1 MAAIPKANS
10 NKLKEVLAGYD
21 KVAEAGE
28 VVSDEE
34 VGEARNVGEDTAR
47 RQKKFLCEIDVI
59 KNGHDYRLTE
69 EGQQLGKYI
78 RFNQDDQARES
89 LRALLDDYEPIPEL
103 LSHIDSDGIEH
114 DNLVDKVGFVT
125 ESELTTSR
133 KKSGAEAIVEL
144 LEWTDFI
151 TSDEEDIFHL
161 FEGNESSNES
171 ESSES
176 SSKTAANSQGAI
188 NERQAERSRTNEV
201 DSNDRTLGVQSGA
214 VDIQLELTGDED
226 PENVRKII
234 LAARKGLQQDISK
247 HDSSETTT

>member
-1 MAAIPKANS
+1 M
-10 NKLKEVLAGYD
+10 
-21 KVAEAGE
+21 
-28 VVSDEE
+28 
-34 VGEARNVGEDTAR
+34 RNR
-47 RQKKFLCEIDVI
+47 CHKKD
-59 KNGHDYRLTE
+59 GHDYRLTE

-114 DNLVDKVGFVT
+114 DNLVDRVGFVT

-188 NERQAERSRTNEV
+188 NERQA
-201 DSNDRTLGVQSGA
+201 
-214 VDIQLELTGDED
+214 
-226 PENVRKII
+226 
-234 LAARKGLQQDISK
+234 
-247 HDSSETTT
+247 